1 MAIEPIAVVVLRAL
15 ADAPADL
22 SGFGMDGYEPTR
34 MEAALSEL
42 QRSGLIDGL
51 LVTEKGRALLKGFSK

>member
-1 MAIEPIAVVVLRAL
+1 
-15 ADAPADL
+15 
-22 SGFGMDGYEPTR
+22 MDGYEPTR

-51 LVTEKGRALLKGFSK
+51 LVTEKGRALLKGLSK